1 MMKCRCHHISA
12 WFGAILVL
20 VGLCAFARMVYAADA
35 VGDWRSTYDLV
46 MRWINF
52 AILVFIILRYGRK
65 PLANFFRGKSLE
77 VKEGIEEIEAEKENL
92 EIKIRGLLK
101 QREKSRERLDKLK
114 ARIISQAK
122 AKKQKII
129 DDAHQESKL
138 LLEGARQ
145 KIDHQIAKAADG
157 LRAEMIDAAISL
169 AMDRLPDHITDQ
181 DNQEFLQMYLE
192 I

>member
-1 MMKCRCHHISA
+1 MRCRCSHISA
-12 WFGAILVL
+12 WFCTIPVL
-20 VGLCAFARMVYAADA
+20 VIFAFVRMAYAVDG

-52 AILVFIILRYGRK
+52 GILLFIIIRYGRK
-65 PLANFFRGKSLE
+65 PLADFFRGKSLE
-77 VKEGIEEIEAEKENL
+77 VKERIEEIEAEKENL
-92 EIKIRGLLK
+92 EIKIRELLK

-114 ARIISQAK
+114 TRIISQAK

-129 DDAHQESKL
+129 DDAHQESQL
-138 LLEGARQ
+138 LLEGAGQ

-169 AMDRLPDHITDQ
+169 AMDRLPRHITDQ
-181 DNQEFLQMYLE
+181 DNQKFLQMYLE